1 MVVVVVAVVRTR
13 VGTLVGTRVVPGVVG
28 PPRVVVVGR
37 VGVASPNWVVVWV
50 EGVGEVGRRQVGT
63 TPVRFDSRPWC
74 VSVLVLDRV
83 VLRWE

>member
-1 MVVVVVAVVRTR
+1 MVVVVRTR

-28 PPRVVVVGR
+28 PLRVVVVGR
-37 VGVASPNWVVVWV
+37 VGVASPNWV